1 MLLARPPGG
10 ITALD
15 AACAL
20 NDTDNPRPADKEKA
34 RRRLDK
40 LERAGLLILLD
51 PSDQATNRPARMG
64 CHMTYPMTCTTVW
77 GPNQHAPCMA
87 YTLQAQQT
95 YMSYTLPDLHV
106 PGVT

>member
-1 MLLARPPGG
+1 
-10 ITALD
+10 
-15 AACAL
+15 
-20 NDTDNPRPADKEKA
+20 
-34 RRRLDK
+34 
-40 LERAGLLILLD
+40 
-51 PSDQATNRPARMG
+51 MG